1 MMESRHKLASARRDL
16 RERDVRVVIMALVVA
31 VATVAT
37 IGLFAALLQKTLVTS
52 ASAFLAADRQL
63 EAEHGRPIPQAWWRE
78 AESRELQTARMVRFS
93 TMVFGGE
100 GFQLVSVK
108 AVDGEYPLRGE
119 IEMQEAAGA
128 PRQMVGQG
136 PPQGEVWLNP
146 RLMSLLS
153 LQMGDN
159 LEVGNLSLTVSGLLL
174 REPDGGFSMA
184 SLAPRIMMHADDVPA
199 TGVVQEGSRVEYVAL
214 FAGDESDLDNYY
226 QWLRPQLEPGHE
238 WESVRDGET
247 LSRSLQRA
255 ERFLLLGG
263 SLAVVLA
270 AVAVAVASREYALG
284 QRDTVALLKTLGMTG
299 PGIGRL
305 YLRRLLLWGLTG
317 CIGGLLLA
325 LPLYW
330 VMAVVL
336 EQVLARPIDS
346 GLEWRGLVPALVTAL
361 VSLFA
366 FAYPP
371 VRRLQSVPA
380 MRVLRSE
387 PGEASRRAWPDML
400 VAGGAIT
407 VLVWLYAGEVSLVL
421 ALLAG
426 LAMLLGVLGLVAW
439 VLILMLRR
447 VAGGG
452 TAWRLAL
459 VALYRHRRSTLSQ
472 ISVFAMTIMLATT
485 LLLVRTSLLSDW
497 QAQLPEQAPNHFLI
511 NIAPGDVEDVDA
523 FWRERGHPLDALYPM
538 VRGRLTQLNGEPVR
552 QAVSKDREVRAL
564 NRELNLTWM
573 DTLPEDNNIVAGR
586 WFEPGATTGVSV
598 EAQLAERLGL
608 KVGDR
613 LGFTIGAAVVT
624 EPVTSIRTVQ
634 WDSMKPNFYMAFP
647 PGSELRSLPA
657 TWITSFY
664 LPPEEKIALNAF
676 AVRYP
681 TVSVLEVDHIIER
694 IQDIVRQVTQA
705 VEAILALILAA
716 ALVVM
721 AAVVSATL
729 RDRQREGALLRT
741 LGGRQRLLVR
751 STMVEFALLG
761 LIAGVL
767 GVLAGEAA
775 VWALQQ
781 RMFEGEFQWHW
792 AVILP
797 VPLVSSVV
805 LAVFGRWQLSPVLNV
820 SPMLLL
826 RRLE

>member
-1 MMESRHKLASARRDL
+1 MHSRDKLASARRDL
-16 RERDVRVVIMALVVA
+16 RERDVRVVILALVVA

-63 EAEHGRPIPQAWWRE
+63 EAEHGRPIPQAWWQE
-78 AESRELQTARMVRFS
+78 ASERDIRTAHMVRFS
-93 TMVFGGE
+93 TMVFGDA

-108 AVDGEYPLRGE
+108 AVDDHYPLRGE
-119 IEMQEAAGA
+119 IEMQPDASADREF
-128 PRQMVGQG
+128 VGQG
-136 PPQGEVWLNP
+136 PRRGEVWLNP
-146 RLMSLLS
+146 RLMRLLA
-153 LQMGDN
+153 LAVGDS

-184 SLAPRIMMHADDVPA
+184 SLAPRIMMHADDVAA
-199 TGVVQEGSRVEYVAL
+199 TGVIQEGSRVEYVAL
-214 FAGDESDLDNYY
+214 FAGDESALEGYH

-305 YLRRLLLWGLTG
+305 YLRRLLLWGSAG
-317 CIGGLLLA
+317 CLGGLLVA
-325 LPLYW
+325 LPVYW
-330 VMAVVL
+330 AMAEVL

-346 GLEWRGLVPALVTAL
+346 TLELRGLVPALVTAL

-371 VRRLQSVPA
+371 VRRLQKVPA
-380 MRVLRSE
+380 MWVLRSE
-387 PGEASRRAWPDML
+387 PGEASRRAWSDML
-400 VAGGAIT
+400 LAGGAIA
-407 VLVWLYAGEVSLVL
+407 VLVWLYAQEVSLVM

-426 LAMLLGVLGLVAW
+426 LTMLLAVLALVAW
-439 VLILMLRR
+439 GLILVLRR
-447 VAGGG
+447 VAGGA

-472 ISVFAMTIMLATT
+472 ISVFAMTIMLAST

-497 QAQLPEQAPNHFLI
+497 QNQLPEQAPNHFLI
-511 NIAPGDVEDVDA
+511 NIAPSDVAGVAA
-523 FWRERGHPLDALYPM
+523 FWSERGYPLEALYPM
-538 VRGRLTQLNGEPVR
+538 VRGRLTELNDQSVR
-552 QAVSKDREVRAL
+552 QAVSKDREVREL

-573 DTLPEDNNIVAGR
+573 ARLPEDNQIVAGR
-586 WFEPGATTGVSV
+586 WFDDGARVGVSV

-608 KVGDR
+608 RVGDR
-613 LGFTIGAAVVT
+613 LGFTVGSEVIT

-647 PGSELRSLPA
+647 PDSELRRLPA
-657 TWITSFY
+657 TWMTSFH
-664 LPPEEKIALNAF
+664 LPSERKSALNEF

-694 IQDIVRQVTQA
+694 IQAIVRQVTQA

-741 LGGRQRLLVR
+741 LGGRQQLLVR
-751 STMVEFALLG
+751 STMLEFALLG
-761 LIAGVL
+761 FIAGVL
-767 GVLAGEAA
+767 GVLAAEAA

-781 RMFEGEFQWHW
+781 RMFEGDVQWHW
-792 AVILP
+792 GVILP
-797 VPLVSSVV
+797 IPLVSSML
-805 LAVFGRWQLSPVLNV
+805 LAVFGRWQLAPVLNV

>member
-1 MMESRHKLASARRDL
+1 MDSRHQLASVRRDL
-16 RERDVRVVIMALVVA
+16 RQRDVRVVIMALVVA

-37 IGLFAALLQKTLVTS
+37 IGLFAALLQKTLVSS

-63 EAEHGRPIPQAWWRE
+63 EAEHGRPIPQAWWQE
-78 AESRELQTARMVRFS
+78 AQDRDIRTAHMVRFS
-93 TMVFGGE
+93 TMAFGG
-100 GFQLVSVK
+100 GRFQLVSVK
-108 AVDGEYPLRGE
+108 AVDDHYPLRGE
-119 IEMQEAAGA
+119 IEMQPHAEAD
-128 PRQMVGQG
+128 RQRVGQG
-136 PPQGEVWLNP
+136 PRRGEVWLNP
-146 RLMSLLS
+146 RLMSLLGLS
-153 LQMGDN
+153 VGDS
-159 LEVGNLSLTVSGLLL
+159 LEVGNLSLTISGLLL

-184 SLAPRIMMHADDVPA
+184 ALAPRIMMHADDVAA

-214 FAGDESDLDNYY
+214 FAGDEPDLDDYY
-226 QWLRPQLEPGHE
+226 RWLVPRLEPSHE
-238 WESVRDGET
+238 WESIRDGET

-299 PGIGRL
+299 LGIGRL
-305 YLRRLLLWGLTG
+305 YLRRLVLWGLTG
-317 CIGGLLLA
+317 CAGGLLLA

-330 VMAVVL
+330 AMAVVL

-346 GLEWRGLVPALVTAL
+346 SLELRGLVPALITAS

-371 VRRLQSVPA
+371 VRRLQGVPA

-387 PGEASRRAWPDML
+387 PGESSRRAWPDML
-400 VAGGAIT
+400 VAGAAIT
-407 VLVWLYAGEVSLVL
+407 ALVWMYAQDVSLVL

-426 LAMLLGVLGLVAW
+426 LALLLGGMALAAW
-439 VLILMLRR
+439 ALILVLRR

-452 TAWRLAL
+452 SAWRLAL

-472 ISVFAMTIMLATT
+472 IAVFAMTIMLAVT
-485 LLLVRTSLLSDW
+485 LLLVRTSLLSEW
-497 QAQLPEQAPNHFLI
+497 QAQLPERAPNHFLI
-511 NIAPGDVEDVDA
+511 NIAPADVEDVAA
-523 FWRERGHPLDALYPM
+523 FWRERGHELEALYPM
-538 VRGRLTQLNGEPVR
+538 VRGRLTELNGQPVR

-573 DTLPEDNNIVAGR
+573 DTLPQDNRIVAGR
-586 WFEPGATTGVSV
+586 WFAAGATSGVSV
-598 EAQLAERLGL
+598 EAELADRLGL

-613 LGFTIGAAVVT
+613 LGFTIGAETLT

-647 PGSELRSLPA
+647 PDSALRNLPA
-657 TWITSFY
+657 TWITSFH
-664 LPPEEKIALNAF
+664 LPSTQKPALNEF

-694 IQDIVRQVTQA
+694 IQAIVRQVTQA
-705 VEAILALILAA
+705 VETILALILAA

-729 RDRQREGALLRT
+729 RDRLREGALLRT

-751 STMVEFALLG
+751 STVLEFALLG
-761 LIAGVL
+761 FMAGGL
-767 GVLAGEAA
+767 GVLAAEAA

-781 RMFEGEFQWHW
+781 RMFEGAFQWHW
-792 AVILP
+792 SVILP
-797 VPLVSSVV
+797 EPVISSVV
-805 LAVFGRWQLSPVLNV
+805 LAVFGRWQLAPVLSV

>member
-1 MMESRHKLASARRDL
+1 MRSRNKLASARRDL
-16 RERDVRVVIMALVVA
+16 RERDVRVVMLALVVA

-37 IGLFAALLQKTLVTS
+37 IGLFAALLHKTLVTS
-52 ASAFLAADRQL
+52 ASTFLAADRQL
-63 EAEHGRPIPQAWWRE
+63 EAEHGRPIPQPWWRE
-78 AESRELQTARMVRFS
+78 ATERGIQTAHMVRFS
-93 TMVFGGE
+93 TMVFAGGS
-100 GFQLVSVK
+100 FQLVSVK
-108 AVDGEYPLRGE
+108 AVDDHYPLRGD
-119 IEMQEAAGA
+119 IEMQPDVSAD
-128 PRQMVGQG
+128 RQVVGQG
-136 PPQGEVWLNP
+136 PRRGEVWLNP
-146 RLMSLLS
+146 RLMSLLALS
-153 LQMGDN
+153 VGDR
-159 LEVGNLSLTVSGLLL
+159 LEVGTLSLTVTGLLL

-184 SLAPRIMMHADDVPA
+184 SLAPRIMMHAADVPA
-199 TGVVQEGSRVEYVAL
+199 TGVIQEGSRVEYVAL
-214 FAGDESDLDNYY
+214 FAGDESELEAYY
-226 QWLRPQLEPGHE
+226 RWLRPQLEPGHE

-305 YLRRLLLWGLTG
+305 YLRRLLLWGCVG
-317 CIGGLLLA
+317 CLGGLLVA
-325 LPLYW
+325 LPVYW
-330 VMAVVL
+330 AMAAVL
-336 EQVLARPIDS
+336 EQLLARPIDS
-346 GLEWRGLVPALVTAL
+346 ALEFSGLIPAVVTAL

-371 VRRLQSVPA
+371 VRRLQKVPA
-380 MRVLRSE
+380 MGVLRSE
-387 PGEASRRAWPDML
+387 PGEANRRAWPDMAL
-400 VAGGAIT
+400 AGGAIT
-407 VLVWLYAGEVSLVL
+407 VLVGLYTRESSLVM

-426 LAMLLGVLGLVAW
+426 LVMLLAVLALVAW
-439 VLILMLRR
+439 ALILVLRR
-447 VAGGG
+447 VAGGA

-472 ISVFAMTIMLATT
+472 ISVFAMTVMLATT

-497 QAQLPEQAPNHFLI
+497 QNQLPAQAPNHFLI
-511 NIAPGDVEDVDA
+511 NIAPADVADVAA
-523 FWRERGHPLDALYPM
+523 FWQELGHPLEALYPM
-538 VRGRLTQLNGEPVR
+538 VRGRLTELNGQPVR
-552 QAVSKDREVRAL
+552 QAVSKDREVREL

-573 DTLPEDNNIVAGR
+573 AQLPQDNQIVAGQ
-586 WFEPGATTGVSV
+586 WFDPGATTGVSV

-608 KVGDR
+608 QVGDQ
-613 LGFTIGAAVVT
+613 LGFTVGSAVIT

-634 WDSMKPNFYMAFP
+634 WDCMKPNFYMAFP
-647 PGSELRSLPA
+647 PDSELRQLPA

-664 LPPEEKIALNAF
+664 LPSGQKAILNEF

-694 IQDIVRQVTQA
+694 IQAIVRQVTQA

-741 LGGRQRLLVR
+741 LGGRQQLLVR
-751 STMVEFALLG
+751 STMLEFALLG

-767 GVLAGEAA
+767 GVLAAEAA
-775 VWALQQ
+775 VWGLQQ
-781 RMFEGEFQWHW
+781 RMFEGGFHWHW
-792 AVILP
+792 QVILP
-797 VPLVSSVV
+797 IPLVSSVM
-805 LAVFGRWQLSPVLNV
+805 LAGFGRWQLAPMLNV